1 MSDAE
6 TRRTRRRRRSDQGI
20 VAQPAAVA
28 RPSILFVDDDESRR
42 GVVHRIMIV
51 DSSNNV
57 NRFDFLEQ
65 RLNRDVPESVF
76 RWRPPAGTRRIQP

>member
-28 RPSILFVDDDESRR
+28 RPSILFVDDDEALARAFAR
-42 GVVHRIMIV
+42 P
-51 DSSNNV
+51 
-57 NRFDFLEQ
+57 FLRE
-65 RLNRDVPESVF
+65 VF
-76 RWRPPAGTRRIQP
+76 